1 MVIVII
7 FFLYICTSTLLIK
20 LEVMKMKFLFLFAL
34 LITLTG
40 SYKEQA
46 KASSNFVMTTE
57 SLAPRVPLRPG
68 FTVIPQD
75 FNLTV
80 GQNVT
85 INASF
90 VGSPPPTVE
99 IYFKRK
105 LVTMLETWL
114 ERAVTDRSVSIYI
127 NRVKREYS
135 GEYSIKLS
143 NPSGTV
149 ESYFELNIKDKPT
162 S

>member
-1 MVIVII
+1 
-7 FFLYICTSTLLIK
+7 
-20 LEVMKMKFLFLFAL
+20 MKFLFLFAL

-57 SLAPRVPLRPG
+57 AFAPRGPLRPE

-90 VGSPPPTVE
+90 VGFPPPTVE
-99 IYFKRK
+99 IYHNGK

-114 ERAVTDRSVSIYI
+114 ERTVTNTSVSIRI
-127 NRVKREYS
+127 NRVKSEYS

-149 ESYFELNIKDKPT
+149 ESYFKLNIKDNPT

>member
-7 FFLYICTSTLLIK
+7 FLYICTSTLLIK

-57 SLAPRVPLRPG
+57 AFAPRGPLRPE

-75 FNLTV
+75 FDLWV

-90 VGSPPPTVE
+90 VGSPPPTVDV
-99 IYFKRK
+99 YFEGRR
-105 LVTMLETWL
+105 VTMLETWI
-114 ERAVTDRSVSIYI
+114 VVTTTDRSVSIRI

-149 ESYFELNIKDKPT
+149 ESYFMLNIKDKPT